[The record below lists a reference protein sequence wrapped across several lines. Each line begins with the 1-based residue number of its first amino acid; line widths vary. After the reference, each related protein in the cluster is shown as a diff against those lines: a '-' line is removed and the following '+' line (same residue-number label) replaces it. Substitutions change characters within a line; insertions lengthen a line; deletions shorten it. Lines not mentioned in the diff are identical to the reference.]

1 MADFLTDMPGTP
13 SCDMNNCRCGSSKNC
28 MYYNDGVKGHYN
40 YVAVQG
46 EGSVENPEY
55 RCANKAADYYNAMGM
70 YGDHA
75 RGGLGAYNDESLN
88 GPVDFSNECS
98 LGKRDMCA
106 GSNPSGQ
113 RCPLDKPD
121 FYGHPERLL
130 DPERLYDDVDV
141 GFNIGNYGLNIELRR
156 WLLILALLMLTNYAD
171 KRGMLPVAVSGLLNT
186 KLMGHTALMLTMY
199 LLLGYLLLRA
209 MGFFF

>member
-1 MADFLTDMPGTP
+1 MESFLTDMPGTP

-75 RGGLGAYNDESLN
+75 RGGLGAYNDENTN
-88 GPVDFSNECS
+88 GEVDYSNECA
-98 LGKRDMCA
+98 LGKRDMC
-106 GSNPSGQ
+106 SNQSSKQ
-113 RCPLDKPD
+113 RCPLDNPD
-121 FYGHPERLL
+121 FYGYTDDKMLV
-130 DPERLYDDVDV
+130 DPESLYDDVDV
-141 GFNIGNYGLNIELRR
+141 GFNVGGYGLNIELRR
-156 WLLILALLMLTNYAD
+156 WLLIFVFLAVLYQAD
-171 KRGMLPVAVSGLLNT
+171 KRNMLPTMVSGLINT
-186 KLMGHTALMLTMY
+186 KVMGHTALMMVGYVVLAY
-199 LLLGYLLLRA
+199 LVFR
-209 MGFFF
+209 FFF